1 MFRKLLLL
9 VLAAGIAIAFRNA
22 TADKGGSYDPASVR

>member
-9 VLAAGIAIAFRNA
+9 ALAVGIAIAFRNA
-22 TADKGGSYDPASVR
+22 TADKGGSYDPVAER